1 MNIFY
6 IYIDNFIKFL
16 NLTEYNNLLLLSR
29 DINNNFKHITD
40 NELNNLY
47 KIELNTIYPSFIL
60 DKINCKKL
68 YFLKTININK
78 SNISLNDFNSN
89 NNVIHGLLNNSKHFI
104 SFKYTKDNRINIIT
118 YYKGTVLKYYIN
130 HKIYNKNNLLCD
142 IYFPNNIEYI
152 NLEEYFNLDSSIF

>member
-6 IYIDNFIKFL
+6 TYIDNFIKFL
-16 NLTEYNNLLLLSR
+16 TLTDYNNLLLLSV
-29 DINNNFKHITD
+29 DSNNNFKHITD

-47 KIELNTIYPSFIL
+47 KIELSNIYPSFIL

-78 SNISLNDFNSN
+78 SNISLNDFDSN
-89 NNVIHGLLNNSKHFI
+89 NNIIHGLLNKSKNFI
-104 SFKYTKDNRINIIT
+104 SFKYIKDNRINIIT

-130 HKIYNKNNLLCD
+130 HKIYNKNNLICD
-142 IYFPNNIEYI
+142 IYFPNKI
-152 NLEEYFNLDSSIF
+152 EYFNLDSFI